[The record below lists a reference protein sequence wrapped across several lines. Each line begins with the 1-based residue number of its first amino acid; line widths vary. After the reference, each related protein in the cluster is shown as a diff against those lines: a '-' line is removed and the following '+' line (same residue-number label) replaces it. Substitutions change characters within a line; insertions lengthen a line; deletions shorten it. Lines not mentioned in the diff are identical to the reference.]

1 MPELGNAALLV
12 SLLVAAYAMVAALL
26 AVRKGYGELLQSSRN
41 SIYVV
46 AAFTTVASIALLYAL
61 IGRDFSLK
69 YVAEYSSRDMTLFY
83 TISAFWGGNEG
94 SLLLWAWTLAL
105 FATVVVW
112 QNRERHRD
120 LMPYVMAV
128 MMGTETFFLFLLTFI
143 ASPFTRLAVTPP
155 DGNGLNPLLQNPGM
169 FFHPTTLYLG
179 YVGFTIPYA
188 FAMAALITGNLG
200 SEWIKSTRR
209 WTLFAWFFLGLGNLF
224 GAQWAYVE
232 LGWGG
237 YWGWDPVESASFMPW
252 LTGTAYLHS
261 VMIQQ
266 RRSALKVWNMVL
278 IIVTFALSIFGT
290 MLTRSGILSSVHTFG
305 QSNIGPMFV
314 GFLGLIVIFS
324 VALLVERLDRLQ
336 SENELDSL
344 VSRESSFLFNNL
356 LLVGA
361 AFATF
366 WGTVFPLV
374 SEAVRGVK
382 ITVGP
387 PFFNQVNA
395 PIFLAIIVLMG
406 VCPLIGWR
414 RASTEN
420 LIRNFLY
427 PFIATMVFAL
437 MLFVGGIRESYA
449 VVAFSLCAFVATTI
463 LLEFYRGTRA
473 RHRTLSEGYLAALFN
488 LIWQNK
494 PRYGGYFVHLGI
506 ILIAV
511 GVAASSLYKVEN
523 QVTLRPGES
532 ATVKDYNLTYK
543 GLNQYPTASKQVVAA
558 NLEVSQNG
566 KYLGNMAPAKE
577 FHRGHEQPNTEVDV
591 HTTLIE
597 DLYLILTGW
606 EDDGTA
612 NFRLIVN
619 PMVVWIWIGG
629 VVLLFGTVIAFLPDR
644 RERVGGG

>member
-1 MPELGNAALLV
+1 TGAVKQKPFLVESGRRAVYGIFILLTAASGILV
-12 SLLVAAYAMVAALL
+12 YSLLTSDFRLAYVAARSNRAMPAVYKFAAW
-26 AVRKGYGELLQSSRN
+26 
-41 SIYVV
+41 
-46 AAFTTVASIALLYAL
+46 
-61 IGRDFSLK
+61 
-69 YVAEYSSRDMTLFY
+69 
-83 TISAFWGGNEG
+83 WGGQEG
-94 SLLLWAWTLAL
+94 SLLLWSWLLSAYSA
-105 FATVVVW
+105 VVVW
-112 QNRERHRD
+112 TNRKKHREM
-120 LMPYVMAV
+120 MPYVVAV
-128 MMGTETFFLFLLTFI
+128 LMFTQVFFCTLNAFVEP
-143 ASPFTRLAVTPP
+143 PFQVLAVGKGVTAVA
-155 DGNGLNPLLQNPGM
+155 DGNGLNPLLQYWLM
-169 FFHPTTLYLG
+169 AIHPPALYLG
-179 YVGFTIPYA
+179 YVGFIVPFA
-188 FAMAALITGNLG
+188 FAFASLVTKQPGDA
-200 SEWIKSTRR
+200 WIQTTRR
-209 WTLFAWFFLGLGNLF
+209 WSLITWGFQSMGVMLGQG
-224 GAQWAYVE
+224 WAYAV

-406 VCPLIGWR
+406 ICPLIGWR

-437 MLFVGGIRESYA
+437 VLFVGGIRESYA
-449 VVAFSLCAFVATTI
+449 VVAFSLCAFVVATI

-473 RHRTLSEGYLAALFN
+473 RHRTLSEGYLAAFFN

-591 HTTLIE
+591 RTTLIE

>member
-41 SIYVV
+41 SVYVV
-46 AAFTTVASIALLYAL
+46 AVFTTIASIALLYAL

-83 TISAFWGGNEG
+83 TVSAFWGGNEG

-112 QNRERHRD
+112 QNRNRHPD

-128 MMGTETFFLFLLTFI
+128 IMGTETFFLFLLAFI
-143 ASPFTRLAVTPP
+143 ASPFTRLAVPP
-155 DGNGLNPLLQNPGM
+155 TDGNGLNPLLQNPGM

-200 SEWIKSTRR
+200 SEWIRSTRR

-266 RRSALKVWNMVL
+266 RRGTLKVWNIVL

-324 VALLVERLDRLQ
+324 MALLVERLDRLQ

-344 VSRESSFLFNNL
+344 LSRESSFLFNNL

-406 VCPLIGWR
+406 ICPLIGWR

-437 MLFVGGIRESYA
+437 VLFVGGIRESYA
-449 VVAFSLCAFVATTI
+449 VVAFSLCAFVVTAI

-473 RHRTLSEGYLAALFN
+473 RHRAVSEGYLAAFFN

-506 ILIAV
+506 ILVAI

-532 ATVKDYNLTYK
+532 ATVKDYNLAYK

-558 NLEVSQNG
+558 NLEVSKNG
-566 KYLGNMAPAKE
+566 QSLGSMAPAKE
-577 FHRGHEQPNTEVDV
+577 FHRGHDQPTTEVDV
-591 HTTLIE
+591 RTTLSE
-597 DLYLILTGW
+597 DLYLILSGW

-612 NFRLIVN
+612 NFRL
-619 PMVVWIWIGG
+619 
-629 VVLLFGTVIAFLPDR
+629 
-644 RERVGGG
+644 